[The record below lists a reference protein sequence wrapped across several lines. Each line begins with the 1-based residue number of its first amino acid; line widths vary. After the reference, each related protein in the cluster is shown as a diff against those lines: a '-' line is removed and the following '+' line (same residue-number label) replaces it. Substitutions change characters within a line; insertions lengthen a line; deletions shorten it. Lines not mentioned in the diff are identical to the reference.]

1 MELFI
6 TLILF
11 MLVTF
16 ALYFILTPNKGVTA
30 SDILLEGGDQ
40 FQENKNEL
48 SKAKQSKHK
57 KNLDLQNKLLISG
70 MNMTVKKFRQTKI
83 LYAVLFTTASL
94 VFMTM
99 TGSLLFK
106 VMACVSPLLYIY
118 PDYQLK
124 QKIKAATWKRKLEL
138 PGYLKIVATL
148 LKNHTPSKAIKK
160 SVEYA
165 GPYLKPFVDE
175 LAMDLET
182 RPGDDEVLKKFAQ
195 NLDITEA
202 HTFVIAIKQASE
214 VNKEG
219 AISIL
224 DDQIEVMDKLRHE
237 NYNYL
242 ISTKPL
248 AFAKW
253 NFIVVMLILLYPFVI
268 VYVTF
273 TETMQSM

>member
-1 MELFI
+1 MEIFI
-6 TLILF
+6 TVILF
-11 MLVTF
+11 LIVTF
-16 ALYFILTPNKGVTA
+16 AMYYILNPNKGITA
-30 SDILLEGGDQ
+30 SEILLEGGEHLQ
-40 FQENKNEL
+40 GNKKVL
-48 SKAKQSKHK
+48 SKSMQGKNK
-57 KNLDLQNKLLISG
+57 KVLDLKNKLSLSG
-70 MNMTVKKFRQTKI
+70 MNMTVKRFKQTKI

-94 VFMTM
+94 FCVTM
-99 TGSLLFK
+99 TGTLVFK
-106 VMACVSPLLYIY
+106 VMAGLAPFLYFY

-124 QKIKAATWKRKLEL
+124 QKIKAAAWKRKLEL

-160 SVEYA
+160 SVKYA

-219 AISIL
+219 ALSIL

-248 AFAKW
+248 AFSKW
-253 NFIVVMLILLYPFVI
+253 NFFVVMLILLYPLVI

-273 TETMQSM
+273 TESMQSM

>member
-1 MELFI
+1 
-6 TLILF
+6 

-30 SDILLEGGDQ
+30 TDILLEGGDQ
-40 FQENKNEL
+40 FQESKKEL
-48 SKAKQSKHK
+48 SKAKQSKSK
-57 KNLDLQNKLLISG
+57 KNLDLQNKLLIAG

-106 VMACVSPLLYIY
+106 IMACVSPLLYIY

-124 QKIKAATWKRKLEL
+124 QKIKAAAWKRKLEL